1 MCYTVQIARKALE
14 LEEAKS
20 VELSSELLTLAN
32 QKAALDTT
40 ASTMEK
46 QVLHHDIHQNRA
58 YYNLWQVHHAI
69 ITTLARH

>member
-1 MCYTVQIARKALE
+1 MSLCYQTARKTLE

-32 QKAALDTT
+32 QKAVLDTT

-46 QVLHHDIHQNRA
+46 QVLCQH
-58 YYNLWQVHHAI
+58 VHHNGM
-69 ITTLARH
+69 